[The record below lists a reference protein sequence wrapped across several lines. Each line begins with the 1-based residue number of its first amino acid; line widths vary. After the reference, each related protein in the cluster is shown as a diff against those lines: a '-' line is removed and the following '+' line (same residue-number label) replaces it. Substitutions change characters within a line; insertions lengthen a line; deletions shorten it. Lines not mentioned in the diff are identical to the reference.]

1 MGSCSPRSNNDRGND
16 VTDLSNKTAIV
27 TGAVGNLG
35 RAVANAF
42 GAAGAK
48 LVLIDRSQD
57 RLEQAFG
64 PGGDHLLCGGIDLTA
79 EDSVQ
84 GMVASALERFGR
96 IDALVNT
103 VGGFRGG
110 KTVDEEELS
119 TWDMMM
125 TVNVRTTLLTCRA
138 VVPAML
144 EQGGGS
150 IVNVSAGAALS
161 APTGLAAYSASK
173 AAVLRLTESLSKETK
188 ARGVRVNAI
197 LPGTIDTPQN
207 REVMPD
213 ADPSKWVKPEEIADV
228 IAFLASDAARV
239 VTGVA
244 LPVSGRG

>member
-1 MGSCSPRSNNDRGND
+1 M
-16 VTDLSNKTAIV
+16 TDLLNKIAII

-35 RAVANAF
+35 AAVAHTF

-57 RLEQAFG
+57 RLEEAFG
-64 PGGDHLLCGGIDLTA
+64 GTGSDSDRLLCGGVDLSA

-84 GMVASALERFGR
+84 SMITSARERFGR

-110 KTVDEEELS
+110 KTVYEEELS

-125 TVNVRTTLLTCRA
+125 TVNLRTTLLTCRA

-144 EQGGGS
+144 SQGGGA
-150 IVNVSAGAALS
+150 IVNVSARAALS
-161 APTGLAAYSASK
+161 APAGLAAYSASK
-173 AAVLRLTESLSKETK
+173 ASILRLTESLSDEVK
-188 ARGVRVNAI
+188 AAGIRVNAV

-207 REVMPD
+207 RQAMPE
-213 ADPSKWVKPEEIADV
+213 ADPTTWVKPEEIAEV
-228 IAFLASDAARV
+228 IAFLVSDAARA

-244 LPVSGRG
+244 LPVAGRS